1 MLFHARVCDFHCIT
15 NDFLA
20 SSSMATS
27 MSAYKEST
35 FNSSKQVSSMSSSE
49 TKMTSEKL
57 QASASQ
63 SSVGHSLSQ
72 TSIGGGS
79 SSQSVYDM
87 MYDAQVLSPIMST
100 NAVPMLDQA
109 SFSNMTQ
116 SKSMN
121 KSQEEVVVRRGEISK
136 TSEIV
141 QKKSE
146 SVR

>member
-1 MLFHARVCDFHCIT
+1 M
-15 NDFLA
+15 A
-20 SSSMATS
+20 SS

-35 FNSSKQVSSMSSSE
+35 FNSSKQVSMMSSSE

-72 TSIGGGS
+72 TSIGGGTS
-79 SSQSVYDM
+79 TSSVYDM
-87 MYDAQVLSPIMST
+87 MYDAQVLSPVMST
-100 NAVPMLDQA
+100 NAVPQLDQA
-109 SFSNMTQ
+109 TFSNMTQ

-121 KSQEEVVVRRGEISK
+121 KSQEEVVIRRGEISK
-136 TSEIV
+136 SSEVV

-146 SVR
+146 GMRYAFNINREILVGHHNSAFTQH

>member
-1 MLFHARVCDFHCIT
+1 
-15 NDFLA
+15 
-20 SSSMATS
+20 

-35 FNSSKQVSSMSSSE
+35 FNSSKQFSSMSSSE
-49 TKMTSEKL
+49 TKMASEKL

-63 SSVGHSLSQ
+63 SSVGHSMSQ

-100 NAVPMLDQA
+100 NAIPMLDEA

-136 TSEIV
+136 TSEMV
-141 QKKSE
+141 QKKSQ
-146 SVR
+146 SVRYVDFLRLFKVF